1 MLHKVTKTYI
11 YGTTNFSIN
20 LEKFYVDFDL
30 EGKYRVQQSYIA
42 LFTLILENCAFMQKI
57 PHNID

>member
-20 LEKFYVDFDL
+20 LENFYVDFDL
-30 EGKYRVQQSYIA
+30 EGKYRVQRFLYCTFHPDFRELCFYA
-42 LFTLILENCAFMQKI
+42 EDTT
-57 PHNID
+57 